1 MSKTKTSPSA
11 LIVCLLLLSLLS
23 ASGCVPALKEEK
35 KNDVKQLLP
44 LSFGGADDLAS
55 SSGLAKW
62 DKFFDDPHLSALIN
76 QALQNNQE
84 LRILEQEIRI
94 ADNEVMAR
102 RGEYMPKAGVNAS
115 AGVDV
120 RGQDA
125 REPQLHGAESK
136 LGPVELDLSLGFNAS
151 WEVDV
156 WKKLRNATRSAAF
169 LYMASLEGRNFAVT
183 NLVAEIARSYYELLA
198 LDNQLQVIRS
208 NIELQQRAL
217 EVTRLQKE
225 AAQVT
230 ELAVQRFEAEVLKNQ
245 SLQYEILQ
253 DIVVVENRINLLV
266 GRYPQPIQRSSDGF
280 IALTPTAIKTGVPTL
295 LLENRPD
302 VRQAEL
308 QLRAAELDV
317 QVARATFY
325 PSLTIDA
332 EIGYRASSPTKLF
345 LTPDALLAGAVA
357 SLFTPLINRNAIK
370 ANYFSANSKQIQ
382 AVYNYERTV
391 LGAYIECANQLALI
405 DNLAKSYDLKSKQVE
420 KLGEAINIST
430 TLFTSARADYLE
442 VLTTRREALESQL
455 ELVETKKRQMLAVV
469 NMYRAL
475 GGGWRP

>member
-1 MSKTKTSPSA
+1 MSKTKT
-11 LIVCLLLLSLLS
+11 LLCIGIACLSLLS
-23 ASGCVPALKEEK
+23 ASGCVPALQEEK
-35 KNDVKQLLP
+35 KSDVKQLLP
-44 LSFGGADDLAS
+44 ASYGGADEQAS
-55 SSGLAKW
+55 SSGLARW
-62 DKFFDDPHLSALIN
+62 DKFFNDPHLTSLIN
-76 QALQNNQE
+76 LAIQNNQE

-102 RGEYMPKAGVNAS
+102 RGEYMPKAGVGVN
-115 AGVDV
+115 AGVDA
-120 RGQDA
+120 RGENA
-125 REPQLHGAESK
+125 RESQIHGAESK
-136 LGPVELDLSLGFNAS
+136 IGPVEMDLSLGFSAS
-151 WEVDV
+151 WEVDI
-156 WKKLRNATRSAAF
+156 WKKLRNATKSAAF
-169 LYMASLEGRNFAVT
+169 IYMASIEGRNFAVT

-198 LDNQLQVIRS
+198 LDNQLKVIRS
-208 NIELQQRAL
+208 NIEIQQNAL

-225 AAQVT
+225 AAKVT

-245 SLQYEILQ
+245 SLQYEVLQ
-253 DIVVVENRINLLV
+253 DIIEVENRINFLV
-266 GRYPQPIQRSSDGF
+266 GRYPQPIERSSDGF
-280 IALTPTAIKTGVPTL
+280 IELTPTAMKTGVPTQI
-295 LLENRPD
+295 LENRPD

-308 QLRAAELDV
+308 QLRAAELDI

-332 EIGYRASSPTKLF
+332 EVGYRASSPTKLF
-345 LTPDALLAGAVA
+345 VTPDALLMGAVA

-391 LGAYIECANQLALI
+391 LGAYIECANQLAMI
-405 DNLAKSYDLKSKQVE
+405 DNLAKSYDLKSKQVD
-420 KLGEAINIST
+420 KLNEAINIST
-430 TLFTSARADYLE
+430 TLFMSARADYLE

-475 GGGWRP
+475 GGGWRQ